1 MEKNITLASNA
12 CSKPFIIIRFHDLHA
27 SNIKKAMGE
36 IISYHERDWLSPFF
50 LVFASYVSF
59 GLCLAFL
66 FCLPCDGSGHQSF
79 IGLFCAPSCTPFP
92 LLKPK
97 KEQTI

>member
-50 LVFASYVSF
+50 LVFASYVS
-59 GLCLAFL
+59 LAFVW
-66 FCLPCDGSGHQSF
+66 PSF
-79 IGLFCAPSCTPFP
+79 FVSLVMVLAINLSLDFFVPHHVPPFHY
-92 LLKPK
+92 
-97 KEQTI
+97 